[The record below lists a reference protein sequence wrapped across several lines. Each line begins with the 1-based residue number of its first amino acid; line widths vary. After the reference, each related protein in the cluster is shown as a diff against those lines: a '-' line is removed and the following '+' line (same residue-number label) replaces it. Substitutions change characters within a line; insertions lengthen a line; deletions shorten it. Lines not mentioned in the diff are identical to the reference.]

1 MIHWLCP
8 QMLLVLLPEIS
19 GEERGYRHPQSTFPS
34 LRSFLLCIALS
45 VLGVYLAFQTLRP
58 ASILLCATSVTAET
72 FIEAI
77 LHRPTG
83 PSASSSLFAFQEIK
97 FPSIAILGFTSSSHA
112 VSFLRI
118 MPSLQLVADLP
129 GHTEPAWCVAWNP
142 ARSLLASCSTDR
154 TVRLYSYSNTSSA
167 AADPTKVSSTTTSTE
182 PDAAFAFP
190 GAGDAKP
197 RVELAQVVQTE
208 HKRTVRSVAWAPSGK
223 AFATGSFDS
232 SVGVW
237 EEVDEDAEEEDEGEE
252 GVYRPHRGCG
262 HDHGHGHGHDQA
274 HHHEDD
280 EDEDGDVL
288 MGGVVA
294 KKEWECVTTLEG
306 HESEC
311 KSVGWSPDGNLL
323 ASCSRDKSVWVWEGG
338 SRISSSTSSTF
349 CSWAMTY

>member
-1 MIHWLCP
+1 
-8 QMLLVLLPEIS
+8 
-19 GEERGYRHPQSTFPS
+19 
-34 LRSFLLCIALS
+34 
-45 VLGVYLAFQTLRP
+45 
-58 ASILLCATSVTAET
+58 
-72 FIEAI
+72 
-77 LHRPTG
+77 
-83 PSASSSLFAFQEIK
+83 
-97 FPSIAILGFTSSSHA
+97 
-112 VSFLRI
+112 

-154 TVRLYSYSNTSSA
+154 TVRLYSYSTTSSTTT
-167 AADPTKVSSTTTSTE
+167 ADPATVSSTTTNADSDTAS
-182 PDAAFAFP
+182 PFP

-237 EEVDEDAEEEDEGEE
+237 EEVDEDAEEEEEEGEE

-262 HDHGHGHGHDQA
+262 HDHSHGHSHGHD
-274 HHHEDD
+274 HDHDHEDD

-288 MGGVVA
+288 MSGA
-294 KKEWECVTTLEG
+294 TKKEWECVTTLEG

-338 SRISSSTSSTF
+338 SRVSCFTFHFTSSTVLM
-349 CSWAMTY
+349 CSGAY